1 VWQDGYGSAGSADS
15 WYGSAGSADGFT
27 DQELSEEQEQQQAQ
41 DEEFSEQ
48 YRGGRMDTQV
58 AFTVIMEVLES
69 LPGEWVHA
77 EPLRYKKGPRLHQ
90 CAQFGL
96 HFARDSRFRFEWR
109 TINTSS
115 GSKRKLVKM
124 MMLAPD
130 ATAL

>member
-1 VWQDGYGSAGSADS
+1 VTWQGWQDGDGSAGSADS
-15 WYGSAGSADGFT
+15 FT
-27 DQELSEEQEQQQAQ
+27 DQEFELDEQQQAQ

-48 YRGGRMDTQV
+48 YRGRRMDTDV

-69 LPGEWVHA
+69 LAGEWVYA

-96 HFARDSRFRFEWR
+96 HFERDSRFRFEWR

-124 MMLAPD
+124 MMLAP
-130 ATAL
+130 AL